1 MDEIDVLTEALAWL
15 QNAPK
20 DDRIYEIRFGRYSA
34 DTTTPR
40 GCYWSMK
47 LCTEVHNGEVR
58 PSPED
63 ANKKVQ
69 MVVKAWRDE
78 YYPDRP
84 EDRTP

>member
-1 MDEIDVLTEALAWL
+1 MDEIDVLTDALTWL
-15 QNAPK
+15 QSAPQ
-20 DDRIYEIRFGRYSA
+20 DDRIYDISFGRYSA

-47 LCTEVHNGEVR
+47 LVTEVQNGEVR

-63 ANKKVQ
+63 SNKKVQ
-69 MVVKAWRDE
+69 TVVKAWKAE
-78 YYPDRP
+78 YYPEQA